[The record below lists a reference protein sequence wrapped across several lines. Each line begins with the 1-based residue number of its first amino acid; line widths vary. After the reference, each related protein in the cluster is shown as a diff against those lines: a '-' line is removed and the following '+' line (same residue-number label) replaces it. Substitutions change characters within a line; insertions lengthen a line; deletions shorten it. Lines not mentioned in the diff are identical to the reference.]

1 MSGYPFIDSPA
12 GHSGLWLK
20 KTSFVYSLDPESPIT
35 GVMAAKASEIPPI
48 IPGDLLTSSYIHARL
63 SSCFSLVLPLWKGIS
78 IWINQNPAQ
87 PRPGTAK
94 TRHNRPHHHSF
105 ASRETTRWMPG
116 FKTGLRNSSFL
127 TDAATLHQI
136 ILGPFWVGHLS
147 EQICYDLFTN
157 NFIGQ

>member
-12 GHSGLWLK
+12 RHSGLWLK

-87 PRPGTAK
+87 PRPGTTDHIITHCPLGK
-94 TRHNRPHHHSF
+94 PLVECQVSKQG
-105 ASRETTRWMPG
+105 SET
-116 FKTGLRNSSFL
+116 
-127 TDAATLHQI
+127 AH
-136 ILGPFWVGHLS
+136 FWPT
-147 EQICYDLFTN
+147 QRR
-157 NFIGQ
+157 FIR